1 MKRNKINMNVKVSSE
16 TQSSLV
22 SQTQVSQV
30 NNGKSK
36 LQKNEINNLMSAY

>member
-1 MKRNKINMNVKVSSE
+1 MNVKVSLE
-16 TQSSLV
+16 TQLPCYLAKHK
-22 SQTQVSQV
+22 V

>member
-1 MKRNKINMNVKVSSE
+1 MKNISIIGKLLGDTAPLLAKHK
-16 TQSSLV
+16 
-22 SQTQVSQV
+22 V